1 MTSPFLNTLVND
13 FPQTDYSGVTRGN
26 SAGTLWGE
34 APHLHGI
41 DCHVAGTV
49 PPTQKVITGTVSA
62 FDGGAVGFVIAGITY
77 PITGALDGPGFVAL
91 WNALP
96 THRSIALA
104 STPSAGV
111 VQLTIE
117 GLSNPTITSYSPGTP
132 DFTGIA
138 TVTSGSDPQ
147 YVAAGTAVIRDYTDF
162 GGVLPPSSAS
172 VSADVFGVALRSNRH
187 TVYEGALQ
195 GYDGTRGS
203 WPGCDVTVI
212 PGGFPK
218 VALAN
223 SGGAATAGGLPYIV
237 KTGLEAGKFR
247 ANDGGT
253 LGRWTLT
260 FSAANGT
267 DAVGAYFNGLLATLG
282 GTGYAGSA
290 VDATNATRFAA
301 LINDSPVL
309 GSRFLAS
316 VAGAVVTLDALDK
329 TTTWTIVKYKPATS
343 DVTVAATVAQV
354 APTAIL
360 CPRSKWGKS
369 HPATATEG
377 YLEFNVMPA

>member
-49 PPTQKVITGTVSA
+49 PPTQKVITGTVA
-62 FDGGAVGFVIAGITY
+62 GFDGTAVGFVIAGITY
-77 PITGALDGPGFVAL
+77 PVTGALDGPGFVAL

-147 YVAAGTAVIRDYTDF
+147 YVAAGTAVVRDYTDF

-223 SGGAATAGGLPYIV
+223 SGGAASAGGLPYIV

-253 LGRWTLT
+253 FGTWTGVI
-260 FSAANGT
+260 SAFNGT
-267 DAVGAYFNGLLATLG
+267 DLVGIDFNGYIVSVNTGASNAATATLLQAKIAADPIVG
-282 GTGYAGSA
+282 P
-290 VDATNATRFAA
+290 RFT
-301 LINDSPVL
+301 
-309 GSRFLAS
+309 AS
-316 VAGAVVTLDALDK
+316 VLSATVTLVALDK
-329 TTTWTIVKYKPATS
+329 TTTWTLAEYSPATTACT
-343 DVTVAATVAQV
+343 VTNTVAQV